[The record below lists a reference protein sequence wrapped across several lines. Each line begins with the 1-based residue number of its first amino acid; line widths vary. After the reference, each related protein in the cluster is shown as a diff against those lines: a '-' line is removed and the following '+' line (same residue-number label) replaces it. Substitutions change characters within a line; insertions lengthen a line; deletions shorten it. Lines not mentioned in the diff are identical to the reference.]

1 MTTVTLTPADN
12 GNSPW
17 TVPAD
22 VWEITV
28 GATGA
33 GGDGAY
39 VGNGIPPVSGG
50 GGGGGAWSGST
61 LRVIPGQ
68 KIYFNVPAS
77 NSSDVWLNTSVDS
90 APVSTSEGVFAE
102 SGQTGTTAAGG
113 IGGAA
118 ANGIGQTKF
127 SGSNGVY
134 KAPSGSTAYAGG
146 GGYAGTQSGDGF
158 PTTTSWSTTTQTQGT
173 PPGAPGDGGGGAAWA
188 SGTFNAGIAR
198 NWPGSPGQVEITY
211 TTRAAV
217 VVADHNATL
226 TPGAD
231 WLVHNVTDTS
241 KKADDACLYDNNTVV
256 TDQFIVTNK
265 TRRDNYTVSVDSYG
279 KVSVSP
285 NEESALDYYFFENA
299 EEEWSEKT
307 KFVYIVDATI
317 DDMDLDDI
325 IDENQTNVEI
335 HGSGFGSRKGLVKIG
350 NNWQEDIASWTDT
363 KIVLNT
369 LNVMGLTGNQ
379 TLAIYKP
386 KQ

>member
-33 GGDGAY
+33 GGKGAD
-39 VGNGIPPVSGG
+39 VTSSPNSGG
-50 GGGGGAWSGST
+50 GGGGGAWSGGT
-61 LRVIPGQ
+61 LQVIPGQ
-68 KIYFNVPAS
+68 QVYFNVPAD
-77 NSSDVWLNTSVDS
+77 NSVNAWLNISANS
-90 APVSTSEGVFAE
+90 APASASDGVLAE
-102 SGQTGTTAAGG
+102 SGESGTMAASGA
-113 IGGAA
+113 GGAA
-118 ANGIGQTKF
+118 ANGVGHTRY
-127 SGSNGVY
+127 SGGAGAFYS
-134 KAPSGSTAYAGG
+134 PSEISGTLYAWRGWGG
-146 GGYAGTQSGDGF
+146 KSATGSGDGADEINA
-158 PTTTSWSTTTQTQGT
+158 TGNDI
-173 PPGAPGDGGGGAAWA
+173 GADGGSRASEGGEGAAWA
-188 SGTFNAGIAR
+188 SGEDGPYYGY
-198 NWPGSPGQVEITY
+198 PGAPGQIEITY

-217 VVADHNATL
+217 VVADHNVTL
-226 TPGAD
+226 TPGSN
-231 WLVHNVTDTS
+231 WLVHNVADTS
-241 KKADDACLYDNNTVV
+241 KKADDDCLYDNNTVV

-285 NEESALDYYFFENA
+285 NEESALDYYFFEDA

-307 KFVYIVDATI
+307 KFVYIVDAVI